1 MLPRGQVVTES
12 LSEEIRVKQRPE
24 RSCGYVG
31 EENSGQGDIKRKGP
45 KDAFLFEKQ
54 QVSQCS

>member
-31 EENSGQGDIKRKGP
+31 KRNSAKEIKRKGP

>member
-12 LSEEIRVKQRPE
+12 LSEEVRVKQRPE

-31 EENSGQGDIKRKGP
+31 EETFRPRGHK
-45 KDAFLFEKQ
+45 A
-54 QVSQCS
+54 